1 MTAPHDADRLIRAY
15 LDDGPIQLADRSF
28 DAVREGIERTHQR
41 GGFVPW
47 RTHPVNTYAKLVTA
61 AAAVVLVAVLGVSL
75 IPGVGSVGGP
85 GTSATPT
92 PTSTPTPSAPPL
104 AVGPLAPGRYAWTW
118 SDGRVT
124 FEVPEGWIGRS
135 DGVVAYH
142 EDQPD
147 EAGLIPW
154 LPGTENE
161 VSQVFSDAC
170 APGETHMQIGPTTA
184 DLVAALEAQGGMN
197 ATVTE
202 LEIGGYPASRV
213 DAVLEPEVDPAT
225 CRHGPDG
232 PIQIWQQEPGGYL
245 AIGPASDRALTF
257 VIWSVDVDGERLIF
271 TSGTKSTTDLDAF
284 AEVEA
289 MIASMAFE

>member
-15 LDDGPIQLADRSF
+15 LEDGPIQLANRSF

-47 RTHPVNTYAKLVTA
+47 RTHPVNTYAKLATA
-61 AAAVVLVAVLGVSL
+61 AAVLLVAVLGVTL
-75 IPGVGSVGGP
+75 IPGIGSVGGP
-85 GTSATPT
+85 GTTATTTPT
-92 PTSTPTPSAPPL
+92 PTPTPSAPPL
-104 AVGPLAPGRYAWTW
+104 GVGPLAPGRYAWTW

-124 FEVPEGWIGRS
+124 FAVPEGWIGRS
-135 DGVVAYH
+135 DGYVAYH

-154 LPGTENE
+154 LPGTEGE
-161 VSQVFSDAC
+161 VSKVFSDAC
-170 APGETHMQIGPTTA
+170 APGATHIQIGPTTA
-184 DLVAALEAQGGMN
+184 DLIDALEAQGDMN

-213 DAVLEPEVDPAT
+213 DAVLEPDVDPTT

-232 PIQIWQQEPGGYL
+232 PIQIWQQDPAGYL
-245 AIGPASDRALTF
+245 AIGPAADPALT
-257 VIWSVDVDGERLIF
+257 VVVWSVDVDGERLIF
-271 TSGTKSTTDLDAF
+271 TSGSTSTTDRDAF
-284 AEVEA
+284 AAVEA
-289 MIASMAFE
+289 MIASVDFE